1 MKKTTQSIKTKL
13 QGNKK
18 DGYSLTLTNGK
29 YTFSENFTHEELEE
43 IKKLLIK
50 KI

>member
-1 MKKTTQSIKTKL
+1 MQNKTITVKL
-13 QGNKK
+13 VGNKK
-18 DGYSLTLTNGK
+18 DGYSLTLKNGK

-43 IKKLLIK
+43 IKKLLNK